1 MYKYKNK
8 DQDGEEKRENK
19 QEDVVKGFC
28 MPQGSNTHSFYLHTG
43 SRTQTVCRRAGVLNM
58 LLIVPDSWTL
68 GFSPFDLRP
77 ERF

>member
-19 QEDVVKGFC
+19 QGEVVKGSY

-43 SRTQTVCRRAGVLNM
+43 SRTQSADKPLSSTCCL
-58 LLIVPDSWTL
+58 
-68 GFSPFDLRP
+68 
-77 ERF
+77 